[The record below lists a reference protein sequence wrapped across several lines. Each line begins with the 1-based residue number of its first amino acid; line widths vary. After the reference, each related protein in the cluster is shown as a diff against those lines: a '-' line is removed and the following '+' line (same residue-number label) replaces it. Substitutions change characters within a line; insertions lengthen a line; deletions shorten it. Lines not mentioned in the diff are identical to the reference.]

1 MGFLGR
7 LMKNT
12 VEEQGEEQDE
22 FAAEENGLLMVPS
35 LPGEQAEPA
44 AAKDTATEFQV
55 PIAAP
60 VPAEDVPVQPV
71 ASGADPLDLAGAS
84 SAVQGQP
91 EPIPGQEPQAEQG
104 SSNEAMNLFRAAA
117 VREDLLS
124 PVLKESIEDV
134 SVTDLLAE
142 AHSILDSL
150 SGGQGGAGERRQE
163 AA

>member
-1 MGFLGR
+1 
-7 LMKNT
+7 MKNT
-12 VEEQGEEQDE
+12 VEEKGEEQDE

-35 LPGEQAEPA
+35 LPGERAEPA
-44 AAKDTATEFQV
+44 T
-55 PIAAP
+55 PG
-60 VPAEDVPVQPV
+60 PAEDMRAQPV
-71 ASGADPLDLAGAS
+71 AGGADPLDLAGAS

-104 SSNEAMNLFRAAA
+104 SSNEAMDLFRTDA

-124 PVLKESIEDV
+124 PVLMDSIEDV

-142 AHSILDSL
+142 ARSIRDGL
-150 SGGQGGAGERRQE
+150 SGGRSGAGEREQE

>member
-12 VEEQGEEQDE
+12 VEEKGEEQDE

-35 LPGEQAEPA
+35 LPGEHAEPA
-44 AAKDTATEFQV
+44 TAEGV
-55 PIAAP
+55 GA
-60 VPAEDVPVQPV
+60 QPV

-104 SSNEAMNLFRAAA
+104 SSNEAMDLFRTDA

-124 PVLKESIEDV
+124 PVLMDSIEDV

-142 AHSILDSL
+142 ARSIRDGL
-150 SGGQGGAGERRQE
+150 SGGRSGAGEREQE